1 MLKRRPARPPP
12 AAAARVPSLEDAL
25 AEAMRLSGAKTKKE
39 TVNVALREFAARHR
53 RIAAL
58 EHYATLAAGWDF
70 EGWEHRR
77 AAEKDP
83 AA

>member
-1 MLKRRPARPPP
+1 VDAVLTQIDID
-12 AAAARVPSLEDAL
+12 EDAL
-25 AEAMRLSGAKTKKE
+25 TEAMRLSGAETKKE
-39 TVNVALREFAARHR
+39 TVNLALREYVVRHR
-53 RIAAL
+53 PAAAL
-58 EHYATLAAGWDF
+58 ERYATLAAEWDL